1 MGTQITQS
9 EIDRRRKSLQFSIGS
24 FALEGI
30 IIDDAL
36 LEISERWAV
45 GEITMEQQTELSIAY
60 IKSNKYQK

>member
-36 LEISERWAV
+36 LEIGERWAV
-45 GEITMEQQTELSIAY
+45 GEITMEQQT
-60 IKSNKYQK
+60 